1 MYQFSLEGL
10 TPFRSEPYPFTELQA
25 QWLKALKSGQ
35 YAQGRGIMRNHD
47 DTYCCL
53 GVFCEL
59 AGWKATKAPL
69 ESGYR
74 FTNPEEEVPT
84 QYAME
89 FLPYPLERLGMF
101 RTDIGRFA
109 NRVRFPGVGYGV
121 QVEQPIS
128 FNEGHASLASMNDVR
143 MLSNGENVPPRA
155 FTFPEIAAYIE
166 FDPWNV
172 FEGPANAL

>member
-10 TPFRSEPYPFTELQA
+10 TPFRSEPYPFTELQTN
-25 QWLKALKSGQ
+25 WLKALKSGQ

-47 DTYCCL
+47 NAYCCL

-84 QYAME
+84 KYAME

-109 NRVRFPGVGYGV
+109 QGVLFPGVSYGGD
-121 QVEQPIS
+121 ILTDAH
-128 FNEGHASLASMNDVR
+128 GHASLASMNDVR
-143 MLSNGENVPPRA
+143 MLSNGDNVPPRA